1 MPKGGN
7 IKYQLFQAIDRGFKP
22 GRSKHS
28 EMDKHHDIVYSYS
41 DRNAL
46 RDTASDFAKYLKTQH
61 VRKLID
67 ITPENC
73 SDFLKSKEG
82 KISDHTMKV
91 YKSRLIKLG
100 KLSSNYTNHRCDFR
114 AELPKNNIKKSDK
127 EKIRTLAMK
136 DTDLKKALSYIN
148 PKSEAHIALRL
159 SRSFGLRVSETT
171 HIRPCDIRLKDG
183 RLFIHRSKGGRSRV
197 LFCHTTDQFQ
207 VLSELKA
214 YGENKGIKAQKPIL
228 TIKND
233 SVNRALQRALDKV
246 YGKDKNPYRDH
257 ATGVHSIRKR
267 YATERYHE
275 LRLHMRL
282 SQKQAFGIV
291 SKELGHSANRTDL
304 FEVYIVEE

>member
-1 MPKGGN
+1 MPRGGN
-7 IKYQLFQAIDRGFKP
+7 LKYQLFQAIDYGFKP

-28 EMDKHHDIVYSYS
+28 EMDKHHDIIFSYA

-46 RDTASDFAKYLKTQH
+46 RDTASDFAKFLKSQH

-67 ITPENC
+67 ITPQNC
-73 SDFLKSKEG
+73 TDFLKSKEG

-114 AELPKNNIKKSDK
+114 AEIPKNNTKRANK

-148 PKSEAHIALRL
+148 PQSEAHLALRL

-171 HIRPCDIRLKDG
+171 HIRPSDIRLQDG
-183 RLFIHRSKGGRSRV
+183 RLFIHQSKGGRNRILV
-197 LFCHTTDQFQ
+197 CDTKEQFA
-207 VLSELKA
+207 LLAELKT
-214 YGENKGIKAQKPIL
+214 YGETKGVQSQRPIL
-228 TIKND
+228 TIQND
-233 SVNRALQRALDKV
+233 SINRTLQRALDKV
-246 YGKDKNPYRDH
+246 YGKGNNPYRAH

-267 YATERYHE
+267 YATDRYE
-275 LRLHMRL
+275 SLRLHMHL

-291 SKELGHSANRTDL
+291 AKELGHSANRMDL
-304 FEVYIVEE
+304 FHVYVVED